1 MVKNPKKISERY
13 RQNSG
18 IKVAK
23 NLLSSFVIEN
33 RAIAVIGVKFGGWG
47 ISLEIVATNI
57 NKKINLVFP
66 NFKFLY
72 NYLVLFFLIHS
83 LCFYLCPATQ

>member
-13 RQNSG
+13 KQSSG

-23 NLLSSFVIEN
+23 NLLSSLVIEN

-57 NKKINLVFP
+57 NKKINLVLS
-66 NFKFLY
+66 NFKFQY
-72 NYLVLFFLIHS
+72 NYLGLFFLIHS
-83 LCFYLCPATQ
+83 LCFHLCPATQ

>member
-13 RQNSG
+13 RQSSG

-57 NKKINLVFP
+57 NKKINLVLS

-72 NYLVLFFLIHS
+72 NYLALFFLIHS
-83 LCFYLCPATQ
+83 LCFHLCPATQ

>member
-1 MVKNPKKISERY
+1 MKNPKNISETN
-13 RQNSG
+13 RQIKG
-18 IKVAK
+18 VKVAK
-23 NLLSSFVIEN
+23 NLLSSLVIEN
-33 RAIAVIGVKFGGWG
+33 RAMAVIGVKFGGWG
-47 ISLEIVATNI
+47 ISLEKVAINI

-83 LCFYLCPATQ
+83 LYFYLCPKTQ